1 MPRHTSKAHAKYET
15 ETKIVLVA
23 ADLTFYGITQLPLF
37 SFVNPFLYRLLPSK
51 RRHETYWTC
60 PIMSVHTVSKIVLSY
75 RAAKADARTAIGA
88 HAAEME
94 TKPFRQNSNPNR
106 KPFFQSFLDSCRSL
120 IKQRFS
126 LLTML
131 RWTRLLENSSHVTA
145 TTITACLM
153 GKKQSSPATVLHH
166 AYKYSVSKLHSP
178 YGKLSTRQ
186 IQER

>member
-1 MPRHTSKAHAKYET
+1 MHRKRMPSTKLRQRLYWWLQISMGSHSYPSFPSWIPFFT
-15 ETKIVLVA
+15 E
-23 ADLTFYGITQLPLF
+23 
-37 SFVNPFLYRLLPSK
+37 SFLQRDDMK
-51 RRHETYWTC
+51 HWTC
-60 PIMSVHTVSKIVLSY
+60 SIMSVHTVNKIVLSS
-75 RAAKADARTAIGA
+75 RTAKADARTAIGA

-94 TKPFRQNSNPNR
+94 TTPFRQNSNPNR

-131 RWTRLLENSSHVTA
+131 WWTRLLENSSHVTA
-145 TTITACLM
+145 TTITACLV